1 MQTEL
6 KPERGHSSH
15 ILHGAMLLGL
25 ASVLSKIIGTFQKI
39 PLQNI
44 GGDGVFGIYNAVYP
58 FYVLLSTAAAAGV
71 PIAISRLVA
80 EQELYGDK
88 EEQRSLII
96 AALLLVEIIG
106 AIGFM
111 LMYTEAERIAEWIGN
126 SHTIAAI
133 RASSFAMLVIPLAA
147 VLRGYEQGKGR
158 MTSTAVSQVIEQL
171 ARVTVMIVL
180 LLVMTRAQ
188 AQEASIAAGAVF
200 GSFAGGIFGIIV
212 LILMMRRE
220 RGTTEQA
227 WTGVSLSKVARW
239 AKRIA
244 WTAVPICLGALVTP
258 IVNVVDVFTV
268 PRMLLH
274 DGWTEAEA
282 MMEYGLYSR
291 ALPLTQLITL
301 TAGSL
306 VVGLVPTIASSWQRA
321 SYHETRI
328 LIRGAMHTAWI
339 IGSAATVGLVV
350 LSRPI
355 NISLYTNDAGMTAF
369 ILLSC
374 TVLAGTLQVVSAGL
388 LQGIG
393 ALRAPV
399 IHLLIA
405 SVVKVVLNLLL
416 VPMLGIAGAGWSAIA
431 ALSVAAVLNIR
442 VLGKQTELNK
452 AEWMGHSFKLFG
464 SLLGMGMAAW
474 GSAQLVMGFAGGRL
488 SAVIATAIGVPIGVA
503 VFIVLAMRLRVL
515 EPEEWLILPRVGHRL
530 EAMARRMLR

>member
-58 FYVLLSTAAAAGV
+58 FYVLLSTAAAAGI

-88 EEQRSLII
+88 EEQRSLLI

-111 LMYTEAERIAEWIGN
+111 LMYTEAERIAGWIGN

-180 LLVMTRAQ
+180 LLVMTRAH
-188 AQEASIAAGAVF
+188 AQEDSIAAGAVF

-212 LILMMRRE
+212 LTLMMRRE

-239 AKRIA
+239 TKRIA

-274 DGWTEAEA
+274 DGWTETEA
-282 MMEYGLYSR
+282 IMEYGLYSR

-321 SYHETRI
+321 SYHEART
-328 LIRGAMHTAWI
+328 LIKGAMHTAWI

-374 TVLAGTLQVVSAGL
+374 TVLMGTLQVVSAGL

-442 VLGKQTELNK
+442 VLGTQTELNK

-474 GSAQLVMGFAGGRL
+474 VSAQLVMGFAGGRL
-488 SAVIATAIGVPIGVA
+488 SAVIATTIGVLIGVA
-503 VFIVLAMRLRVL
+503 VFAVLSMRLRVL
-515 EPEEWLILPRVGHRL
+515 EPEEWLIVPRVGHRL